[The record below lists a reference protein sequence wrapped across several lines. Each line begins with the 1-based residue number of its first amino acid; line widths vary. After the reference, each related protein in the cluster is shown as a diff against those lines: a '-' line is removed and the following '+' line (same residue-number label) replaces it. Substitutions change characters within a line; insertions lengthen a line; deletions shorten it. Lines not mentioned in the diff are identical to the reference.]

1 MFKHTYINT
10 SITLIG
16 PSLVGSFL
24 KNLENKQFLLKNMA
38 NPPALLR
45 SSRVLRVLCAKKE
58 VAVITGPTT
67 FAGRRAKQRRE
78 KGMEEVP
85 DMERLS

>member
-1 MFKHTYINT
+1 
-10 SITLIG
+10 
-16 PSLVGSFL
+16 
-24 KNLENKQFLLKNMA
+24 MA